1 MFPLHD
7 RTRRRIAL
15 AAFGALCALPTL
27 LVVLWGLSR
36 QMPWHTAVEARRL
49 EGVLGL
55 RVRVDR
61 AWNVRPGVWRYE
73 GLSLYDPE
81 SGRSLL
87 RCPRLDASYTGPRSN
102 APATLAIHAH
112 GPVADEWAA
121 ASLYQLLS
129 RAMQG
134 QIGPGPIDV
143 QWTADELIFGEGDR
157 VVRLAEISGGTR
169 SQPAG
174 SRAQL
179 RFRTVDNA
187 GAEPAHI
194 EIYRNPQ
201 VSPPTLEVKI
211 YTGASPLPCRLL
223 ATGLPALQPL
233 GPDSRFRGYVRANQT
248 PHGWRGELTGHFGD
262 VDVGQLVR
270 ERFAQPLTGSGQVT
284 VEHARFDK
292 GRIEQAWGSVA
303 LGPGTIGRRL
313 LTAAIEQWSL
323 IQSNLPPAYDD
334 PLPYRH
340 LAAKWRVD
348 ADGLRIEG
356 RCASASAGTL
366 LAGTGAWQVSAPV
379 VQPLPVAA
387 LVRALV
393 PDKPPDV
400 PATAEAAWLLRHLPL
415 PESAPSAADRRD
427 TETLR

>member
-27 LVVLWGLSR
+27 LMVLWGLSR
-36 QMPWHTAVEARRL
+36 QTHWHTAAEARRL
-49 EGVLGL
+49 ERVLGL

-61 AWNVRPGVWRYE
+61 AWNTKPGVWRYE

-81 SGRSLL
+81 SGRRLL
-87 RCPRLDASYTGPRSN
+87 RCTRVDASYTGRRSN

-112 GPVADEWAA
+112 GPVVDELAA
-121 ASLYQLLS
+121 TSLYQLLS

-143 QWTADELIFGEGDR
+143 EWTADELVLGEGELA
-157 VVRLAEISGGTR
+157 VRLAGISGGAR

-179 RFRTVDNA
+179 RFRTADDA

-194 EIYRNPQ
+194 EIYRNPH
-201 VSPPTLEVKI
+201 VSPPALEVKL

-223 ATGLPALQPL
+223 AIGLPAMQPL
-233 GPDSRFRGYVRANQT
+233 GPRSRFRGYLRADRT
-248 PHGWRGELTGHFGD
+248 PQGWRGELTGHFDD
-262 VDVGQLVR
+262 VDVGQLVHD
-270 ERFAQPLTGSGQVT
+270 RFAQPLTGAGQVT

-292 GRIEQAWGSVA
+292 GRIEEAWGSVA
-303 LGPGTIGRRL
+303 IGPGTVGRRL
-313 LTAAIEQWSL
+313 LAAAIERLSL
-323 IQSNLPPAYDD
+323 IQSAPPDGYDD
-334 PLPYRH
+334 PVPYRQ

-348 ADGLRIEG
+348 ADGLHIEG
-356 RCASASAGTL
+356 RCASAGPGTL
-366 LAGTGAWQVSAPV
+366 LAGTGPWQVSEPV
-379 VQPLPVAA
+379 VQPLPVAT
-387 LVRALV
+387 LVRTLV
-393 PDKPPDV
+393 PDRSPEV

-415 PESAPSAADRRD
+415 PESAPSAADRRA